1 MVSKAE
7 KAATKKA
14 KKQVNEETKIAV
26 AAAKEAAKIG
36 KAAAKVNSNRGGRIC
51 SVATV
56 SQHTHDS
63 GQNKT
68 DAIDGVGWKV
78 HTKKGCQNQHCE
90 FMHMFSCQDHLSSE
104 ICGEPHP
111 ALNHKKDYQPAKPC
125 PLKVE
130 KPSSTKTDYKFQCNK
145 GCSVPHCK
153 FMHRVCNYKLVNW
166 EICGKSHPDLAH
178 NNPNWPTGGRVR
190 AWGAGGMHPKKPISK
205 TTGTAKIVQNMTC
218 KEGWIAPA
226 EISRDITDGSQI
238 YVYGTYALE
247 TANKLNSEPAKATT
261 VKPRYEKN

>member
-78 HTKKGCQNQHCE
+78 QTKKGCQNQHCK
-90 FMHMFSCQDHLSSE
+90 FTHMFSCQDHLSSK
-104 ICGEPHP
+104 ICGEPHS
-111 ALNHKKDYQPAKPC
+111 ALTHKKDNQSAE
-125 PLKVE
+125 LKVE
-130 KPSSTKTDYKFQCNK
+130 KPSSTKTDYNFQCNK

-153 FMHRVCNYKLVNW
+153 FMHRVCNYKLVNGG
-166 EICGKSHPDLAH
+166 ICGKSYPDLVH
-178 NNPNWPTGGRVR
+178 DNPNWPTGGRVWAR
-190 AWGAGGMHPKKPISK
+190 GARKKHPKKPISK
-205 TTGTAKIVQNMTC
+205 STGLAKIAQNRMC
-218 KEGWIAPA
+218 KERWIAPA
-226 EISRDITDGSQI
+226 EISGDMTDRSQI
-238 YVYGTYALE
+238 YVYGKYALG
-247 TANKLNSEPAKATT
+247 TATKIQLRASQSHDGEASL
-261 VKPRYEKN
+261 